1 VLGPRAPVHVRDP
14 LAPAGRLRPAPD
26 RHQRGARHRP
36 GAPGR
41 PAGGRRAAD
50 RLQRRRPRVPQPHVD
65 DVRALGRVRGRRRAP
80 RRTGLHLLVRR
91 VREVRA
97 AQVLRAAAARCRVT
111 RRLRARARHLEA
123 RARLSRVRVSEAGDC
138 RRLRPPPTGGGAVTR
153 RPVRGPGRAGASLPW
168 SCVGGRASTDAL
180 DHRALALR
188 PSALR
193 EGGAPGT
200 APRGGCPRSCEAEG
214 RPRRVPGR
222 RASDL
227 VQVPLGRAVWAPR
240 RCLEPSG

>member
-123 RARLSRVRVSEAGDC
+123 RARLSRVRVSEAGEGGHPEARARARSRGGVAAVEL
-138 RRLRPPPTGGGAVTR
+138 RRRSRLAAQCGH
-153 RPVRGPGRAGASLPW
+153 RAGAS
-168 SCVGGRASTDAL
+168 S
-180 DHRALALR
+180 
-188 PSALR
+188 
-193 EGGAPGT
+193 
-200 APRGGCPRSCEAEG
+200 
-214 RPRRVPGR
+214 
-222 RASDL
+222 
-227 VQVPLGRAVWAPR
+227 RAVQQEQPCRGAWGPLAASHGGTL
-240 RCLEPSG
+240 CHSSNGSSD

>member
-123 RARLSRVRVSEAGDC
+123 RARLSRVRVSEAGES
-138 RRLRPPPTGGGAVTR
+138 RRRSRLAAQCGH
-153 RPVRGPGRAGASLPW
+153 RAGAS
-168 SCVGGRASTDAL
+168 SRA
-180 DHRALALR
+180 
-188 PSALR
+188 
-193 EGGAPGT
+193 
-200 APRGGCPRSCEAEG
+200 
-214 RPRRVPGR
+214 
-222 RASDL
+222 
-227 VQVPLGRAVWAPR
+227 
-240 RCLEPSG
+240 

>member
-123 RARLSRVRVSEAGDC
+123 RARARSRGGVAAVELRRRQGQHRRARCPSSLGAAAVGSARGRRSRHRTPWGLPSLVRGRGPATARAGTP
-138 RRLRPPPTGGGAVTR
+138 RLRS
-153 RPVRGPGRAGASLPW
+153 RAGPAWPRS
-168 SCVGGRASTDAL
+168 V
-180 DHRALALR
+180 
-188 PSALR
+188 
-193 EGGAPGT
+193 GT
-200 APRGGCPRSCEAEG
+200 APVPRAE
-214 RPRRVPGR
+214 R
-222 RASDL
+222 
-227 VQVPLGRAVWAPR
+227 
-240 RCLEPSG
+240 

>member
-123 RARLSRVRVSEAGDC
+123 RARLRRRSRHRTPWGLPSLVRGRGPATARAGTP
-138 RRLRPPPTGGGAVTR
+138 RLRS
-153 RPVRGPGRAGASLPW
+153 RAGPAWPRS
-168 SCVGGRASTDAL
+168 V
-180 DHRALALR
+180 
-188 PSALR
+188 
-193 EGGAPGT
+193 GT
-200 APRGGCPRSCEAEG
+200 APVPRAE
-214 RPRRVPGR
+214 R
-222 RASDL
+222 
-227 VQVPLGRAVWAPR
+227 
-240 RCLEPSG
+240 

>member
-123 RARLSRVRVSEAGDC
+123 RARLSRVRVSEGRSPGGPCAGPVARGRRC
-138 RRLRPPPTGGGAVTR
+138 RGAASAAGPAPTRSIIEPWRCGRRLCERAALPAPHPVGAALARARPRAGHGACRDAAPPISCRSRLAAQCGH
-153 RPVRGPGRAGASLPW
+153 RAGAS
-168 SCVGGRASTDAL
+168 S
-180 DHRALALR
+180 
-188 PSALR
+188 
-193 EGGAPGT
+193 
-200 APRGGCPRSCEAEG
+200 
-214 RPRRVPGR
+214 
-222 RASDL
+222 
-227 VQVPLGRAVWAPR
+227 RAV
-240 RCLEPSG
+240 